1 MEISRMNLE
10 LINIRGGMTE
20 ELTKAPMTTK
30 KPIFDCSLPSLYEF
44 KMFLKLWFK
53 LYIAFWFRPL

>member
-1 MEISRMNLE
+1 MEISRRNLE

-30 KPIFDCSLPSLYEF
+30 KPIFD
-44 KMFLKLWFK
+44 
-53 LYIAFWFRPL
+53 